1 MNKIFTFEVPKLIYV
16 DQNNQILPYG
26 DPLPKD
32 YETLNRAELKSHLT
46 AYIAELLE
54 HNFEKLCSLIYRHDV
69 NEEKFHIALQTG
81 DIEGQAGRVAEL
93 VIEREL
99 QKVQTRQAYRKYK
112 EEKDNDKLE

>member
-1 MNKIFTFEVPKLIYV
+1 M

-32 YETLNRAELKSHLT
+32 YETYTREELKSHLSF
-46 AYIAELLE
+46 YIAELLE

-69 NEEKFHIALQTG
+69 SEEKFHHALQTG
-81 DIEGQAGRVAEL
+81 AVEGQAEIVAEL

-99 QKVQTRQAYRKYK
+99 QKVETRKTYRKYK
-112 EEKDNDKLE
+112 EEKEKNELKG

>member
-1 MNKIFTFEVPKLIYV
+1 L

-32 YETLNRAELKSHLT
+32 YETYTRAELKSHLSF
-46 AYIAELLE
+46 YIAELLE

-69 NEEKFHIALQTG
+69 SEEKFHYALQTG

-99 QKVQTRQAYRKYK
+99 QKVETRKAYRKYK
-112 EEKDNDKLE
+112 EEKQNNELK

>member
-1 MNKIFTFEVPKLIYV
+1 MS
-16 DQNNQILPYG
+16 QNNQILPYD

-32 YETLNRAELKSHLT
+32 YETLSRKELKAHLT
-46 AYIAELLE
+46 VYIAELLE

-69 NEEKFHIALQTG
+69 DEDKFHNALQTG

-99 QKVQTRQAYRKYK
+99 QKVKTRKAYRKHKTERGNK
-112 EEKDNDKLE
+112 ELE

>member
-1 MNKIFTFEVPKLIYV
+1 MLKRNIL

-32 YETLNRAELKSHLT
+32 YETFTRPELKSHLSF
-46 AYIAELLE
+46 YIADLLE

-69 NEEKFHIALQTG
+69 SEDKFHFALESG
-81 DIEGQAGRVAEL
+81 DIDGQAERVAEL

-99 QKVQTRQAYRKYK
+99 QKVETRKLYRKYK
-112 EEKDNDKLE
+112 EENQNNKLK

>member
-1 MNKIFTFEVPKLIYV
+1 M

-32 YETLNRAELKSHLT
+32 YETLTRAELKSHLSN
-46 AYIAELLE
+46 YIAELLE

-69 NEEKFHIALQTG
+69 AEEKFHHALQTG
-81 DIEGQAGRVAEL
+81 DVEGQAERVADL

-99 QKVQTRQAYRKYK
+99 QKIETRKAYRKYK
-112 EEKDNDKLE
+112 EDLKNKELK

>member
-1 MNKIFTFEVPKLIYV
+1 M

-32 YETLNRAELKSHLT
+32 YETFTREELKSHLSF
-46 AYIAELLE
+46 YIDELLK

-69 NEEKFHIALQTG
+69 SEDKFHHALQMG
-81 DIEGQAGRVAEL
+81 EMEEQAERVAEL

-99 QKVQTRQAYRKYK
+99 QKVETRKAYRKYK
-112 EEKDNDKLE
+112 QEKEKNELNT

>member
-1 MNKIFTFEVPKLIYV
+1 M

-32 YETLNRAELKSHLT
+32 YETYTREELKSHLSF
-46 AYIAELLE
+46 YIAELLE

-69 NEEKFHIALQTG
+69 SEEKFHYALQTG
-81 DIEGQAGRVAEL
+81 DIEGQAERVAEL

-99 QKVQTRQAYRKYK
+99 QKVETRKAYRNYR
-112 EEKDNDKLE
+112 EGRKDIELE